1 MAPMTPRK
9 PEAPPTRRDR
19 PARIV
24 IIDDHEL
31 ARTGLRSMLAG
42 APDLEVVGEA
52 RDGQEALSL
61 CRRLQPDLVM
71 MDVRMPKLNGLAA
84 TRAIKQQYPR
94 ISIVIVTMY
103 ENPDYLVEGLKA
115 GAAGYILKDAT
126 RREVLAAVRQALR
139 GESPLSP
146 EMAPQLLGW
155 LRSETARQEGVTL
168 EQLTPR
174 EQEVLQFMAQGQ
186 SNREI
191 ARSLGISAG
200 TAKVHVER
208 IIAKLGVSDR
218 TQAAVRAVELGLLIP
233 NGRYHPRI
241 PETGPMSE

>member
-1 MAPMTPRK
+1 MNPME

-24 IIDDHEL
+24 IVDDHEL
-31 ARTGLRSMLAG
+31 ARAGLHSMLAG
-42 APDLEVVGEA
+42 APDLEVIGEA
-52 RDGQEALSL
+52 RDGQEALAL
-61 CRRLQPDLVM
+61 CHRLHPDLVM

-84 TRAIKQQYPR
+84 TRAIKQQYPH
-94 ISIVIVTMY
+94 IAVIVVTMY
-103 ENPDYLVEGLKA
+103 ENLDYLVEGLKA

-126 RREVLAAVRQALR
+126 RREVLTAVRQALR

-146 EMAPQLLGW
+146 EMAAQLRGR
-155 LRSETARQEGVTL
+155 LRSEPVRQEGVTL

-174 EQEVLQFMAQGQ
+174 EHEVLQLMAQGQ

-191 ARSLGISAG
+191 ARGLGISAG

-208 IIAKLGVSDR
+208 IIAKLRVSDR

-233 NGRYHPRI
+233 NGRRHPLS
-241 PETGPMSE
+241 PQDGAHE